1 MLCKGV
7 KIMSTFGFISVFAV
21 SAMLVNALGIYA
33 IYKNRMWAE
42 KNKEYF
48 MCFAAGILIT
58 SPLIGAF
65 PEAISKNSEAGF
77 FALLGFL
84 FMFATSQIMRKNTKK
99 SALAFGYTALIGI
112 GIHSFVDGMIY
123 SVTFTQSSLLGI
135 LAGTGLVASLT
146 TPLGAFLIYPLLQ
159 NFTSSVMGLLL
170 GFVTGVLIYI
180 SASHLLPEASEHE
193 KDHSY
198 MSFLTG
204 VAFSILMYWIK

>member
-1 MLCKGV
+1 
-7 KIMSTFGFISVFAV
+7 MSTFGFISVFAV

>member
-1 MLCKGV
+1 
-7 KIMSTFGFISVFAV
+7 MSTFGLISAFALSSMV
-21 SAMLVNALGIYA
+21 VNTLGIYA
-33 IYKNRMWAE
+33 IYRNRAWAE

-48 MCFAAGILIT
+48 MCFAAGIIIT

-65 PEAISKNSEAGF
+65 PQAIAKSSEAGF

-84 FMFATSQIMRKNTKK
+84 FLLGTSEIMRKSTKK

-123 SVTFTQSSLLGI
+123 SVTFTQSSFLGI
-135 LAGTGLVASLT
+135 LAGTGLVAHEFAEGVITYAFLVEGGLAEKKAVLYAFLVASLT
-146 TPLGAFLIYPLLQ
+146 TPLGAFLIYPLLH

-180 SASHLLPEASEHE
+180 SASHLLPEA
-193 KDHSY
+193 K
-198 MSFLTG
+198 
-204 VAFSILMYWIK
+204 